1 MYIYIYIVYIY
12 IYIYYTHMLYYVL
25 YLLIVV
31 MLSVYDCCRRQG
43 NDADLLYF
51 SASTAN
57 KLTVYYDYMC

>member
-1 MYIYIYIVYIY
+1 
-12 IYIYYTHMLYYVL
+12 MLYYVL